1 MAPPLIKYCG
11 LSSTEDIDDAIRANV
26 HYIGFIHHPA
36 SPRHLTL
43 DEIDELSRY
52 AKKIRTVAVLVN
64 PDDKMLQTLKKQPL
78 THIQLHGNE
87 SPERCKNVQFIT
99 GKHIIKACSIHN
111 KQDVQNALAYEPYVD
126 HILFDAKTPNP
137 DMPGGVGASFDWSLL
152 KDITLQNPWFLAGG
166 LDRNNV
172 DKALDISDAP
182 MLDISSGIESSTGVK
197 DHIKM
202 MDFMNHIAK
211 RAS

>member
-11 LSSTEDIDDAIRANV
+11 LSSTEDIDDAIRAHV